1 LDGNSYYETLREK
14 LFWGKDKRNWFWK

>member
-1 LDGNSYYETLREK
+1 MDGNSYYETLREK